1 MLFETI
7 QSRIN
12 ARITRLVFT
21 LIYSRQASDYT
32 EHHGAYEDSCAARI
46 GPLHL
51 DTAHCFVLD
60 YADASISIH
69 LPTPWGELRLGYIAT
84 EGEDKIRQSG
94 LYARWQKRPLALTPG
109 SYPVDGSQDILF

>member
-7 QSRIN
+7 RTRLN
-12 ARITRLVFT
+12 AHITRLVFD
-21 LIYSRQASDYT
+21 LIHSRWASNYS

-46 GPLHL
+46 GIFYL

-60 YADASISIH
+60 HADASISIH
-69 LPTPWGELRLGYIAT
+69 LPTPWGDLHLGYTAT

-94 LYARWQKRPLALTPG
+94 WEARWQKRPLTFTLG
-109 SYPVDGSQDILF
+109 SYPTDSRQDIPF